1 MNFAAFIK
9 TKRSD
14 KGMSLRETAALVGV
28 NAAYLSRVEG
38 GKVPPSDHLIDRLA
52 EVLDCSSDEL
62 AIMVGRLPPTV
73 RISLDGQQP
82 YKAVAALRHL
92 AAITAAEPT
101 TAHRMG
107 VRDADVPAK
116 GRKGKRSQ
124 VARAS
129 TRRRAKDAEAL
140 PLFPETGQP
149 LVRAEPVDDTGEAT
163 DQETAGPRRV
173 DPRNRLNA
181 LTSKEWVPE
190 TVSVWTQRGL
200 GAGHPDAQIERQHP
214 APFSFTDVSRLVRFF
229 SKPGDT
235 VLDPFVG
242 VGSTLKACALEGR
255 RGIGIELN
263 PKYADLAR
271 RRLDTEIRDLITTA
285 VDQKIIE
292 GDARDKLRDLADRS
306 VDFVVTSPPY
316 WNILHKEDHKAR
328 QERKDHDLDTRYG
341 DDKRDLGNVGDYGDF
356 LKELSTILGEC
367 ARTLKPKKYMTV
379 IVSDFRDK
387 SRFIMFHA
395 DLAAALGKFGL
406 ELRGLKV
413 LYQRHKKIFPYG
425 YPYAYVPNIHHQ
437 YILILQNGR

>member
-14 KGMSLRETAALVGV
+14 MGMSLRETATLIGV
-28 NAAYLSRVEG
+28 NPAYLSRVES

-52 EVLDCSSDEL
+52 DVLKCSSDEL

-73 RISLDGQQP
+73 RVSLDGQQP
-82 YKAVAALRHL
+82 YKAAAALRHL
-92 AAITAAEPT
+92 AALTAAEPLAPYGT
-101 TAHRMG
+101 EA
-107 VRDADVPAK
+107 RDSDAKPK
-116 GRKGKRSQ
+116 GRKGTRMQ
-124 VARAS
+124 VTQGSARK
-129 TRRRAKDAEAL
+129 RAKDADAL
-140 PLFPETGQP
+140 PLFPDAKQQLLPEEP
-149 LVRAEPVDDTGEAT
+149 LVDEDESSEEVTAEPL
-163 DQETAGPRRV
+163 RV
-173 DPRNRLNA
+173 DPRNQLNA
-181 LTSKEWVPE
+181 LTSKEWIPE

-255 RGIGIELN
+255 HGIGIELN
-263 PKYADLAR
+263 AKYADLAR
-271 RRLDTEIRDLITTA
+271 HRLDTEVRDLTA
-285 VDQKIIE
+285 ATVQQMIIE
-292 GDARDKLRDLADRS
+292 GDARDKLRELKDRS

-316 WNILHKEDHKAR
+316 WSILHKEDHKAR
-328 QERKDHDLDTRYG
+328 QERKDHDLDTRYS
-341 DDKRDLGNVGDYGDF
+341 DDKRDLGNIRDYHDF
-356 LKELSTILGEC
+356 LVELTSILGEC

-387 SRFIMFHA
+387 SKFIMFHA
-395 DLAAALGKFGL
+395 DLATALGKFGL
-406 ELRGLKV
+406 ELRGLKI

>member
-28 NAAYLSRVEG
+28 NPAYLSRVEC

-52 EVLDCSSDEL
+52 EVLNCSSDEL

-82 YKAVAALRHL
+82 YKAAAALRHL
-92 AAITAAEPT
+92 AAMTAAEPT
-101 TAHRMG
+101 ASYGTG
-107 VRDADVPAK
+107 SRDADVQPG
-116 GRKGKRSQ
+116 GRKGTRMQ
-124 VARAS
+124 VAQGSA
-129 TRRRAKDAEAL
+129 RRRAKNAEAL
-140 PLFPETGQP
+140 PLFPEAEQP
-149 LVRAEPVDDTGEAT
+149 LVLEEPVDDAGESSGK
-163 DQETAGPRRV
+163 ETAEPLRV
-173 DPRNRLNA
+173 DPRNQLNA
-181 LTSKEWVPE
+181 LTSKEWIPE

-255 RGIGIELN
+255 HGIGIELN
-263 PKYADLAR
+263 AKYADLAR
-271 RRLDTEIRDLITTA
+271 RRLDTEVRDLTATTI
-285 VDQKIIE
+285 DQKIIE
-292 GDARDKLRDLADRS
+292 GDARDKLRDLKDRS

-328 QERKDHDLDTRYG
+328 QERKDHDLDTRYS
-341 DDKRDLGNVGDYGDF
+341 DDKRDLGNIRDYEAF
-356 LKELSTILGEC
+356 LKELTAILGEC

-387 SRFIMFHA
+387 SKFIMFHA
-395 DLAAALGKFGL
+395 DLAIALGKFGL
-406 ELRGLKV
+406 ELRGVKI